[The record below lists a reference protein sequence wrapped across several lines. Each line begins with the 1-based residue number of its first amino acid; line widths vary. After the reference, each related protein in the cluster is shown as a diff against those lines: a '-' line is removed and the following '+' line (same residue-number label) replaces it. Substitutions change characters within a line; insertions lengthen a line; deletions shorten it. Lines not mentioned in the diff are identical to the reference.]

1 MAFPISP
8 EGRFLVPDHIVR
20 ETDGVYVLI
29 DRERANW
36 ICLNRSGM
44 EIFRLLPGKTFA
56 EAAAGCADAG
66 IVSAGESESLLR
78 RFTAD
83 LARKEF
89 LSTEPITGELVARAG
104 ILAPERL
111 HEVWVV
117 TNFECNMAC
126 RHCYT
131 YERVA
136 RDRRRI
142 GKDAL
147 LAMMD
152 ECRELGAEVFY
163 LTGGEPLLRGDLDD
177 LIEAATRRSRAI
189 LFTNGTLV
197 TPERASLL
205 SRFRDRL
212 AVQVSL
218 EGPDEESNSS
228 LRGKGSFAKA
238 MEGIRNLLREG
249 IRVGVS
255 STPTPQT
262 ARRIP
267 ELTRLLAGTFEGR
280 HGVDFHHIIYVVH
293 AGNAREGDTAK
304 LAASELIDV
313 VIRCKEAVR
322 KAKKEGARTRLKITN
337 DKIFEAIASNGPR
350 KDMCGAGYTILGI
363 NADGMLHPCA
373 TTMHDT
379 AYNLGYL
386 LNERGD
392 YLPEEIGRLWRE
404 GAAAQRIRS
413 FTVFPRDGG
422 KVTDLRNFHGGGCW
436 YHMGDPEGDIS
447 TEHPFYTA
455 YESLTEKAILHMAT
469 KDIPEGDR
477 FREAP
482 RPRIC
487 SSMSRTRIACAGVRK
502 TRDESTLGIDNGYC
516 ICFA

>member
-1 MAFPISP
+1 MAFPITP

-20 ETDGVYVLI
+20 ETSGVYVLV

-44 EIFRLLPGKTFA
+44 KIFRLLPGKTAA

-66 IVSAGESESLLR
+66 ILPAGESENMLR
-78 RFTAD
+78 KFTAD

-89 LSTEPITGELVARAG
+89 LSTEAITGELVARTK
-104 ILAPERL
+104 ILAPEKL

-136 RDRRRI
+136 GDRRRI
-142 GKDAL
+142 GKEAL

-163 LTGGEPLLRGDLDD
+163 LTGGEPLLRKDLPD
-177 LIEAATRRSRAI
+177 LIEGATRRSRAI

-197 TPERASLL
+197 TPECATLF

-212 AVQVSL
+212 VVQVSL
-218 EGPDEESNSS
+218 EGPDEESNAS
-228 LRGKGSFAKA
+228 LRGRETFAKA
-238 MEGIRNLLREG
+238 MEGIRNLLRERV
-249 IRVGVS
+249 RVGVS

-267 ELTRLLAGTFEGR
+267 ELTRLLAETSEGNR
-280 HGVDFHHIIYVVH
+280 GVDYHHIIYVVH

-304 LAASELIDV
+304 LSASDLIDV
-313 VIRCKEAVR
+313 VTRCKEAVR
-322 KAKKEGARTRLKITN
+322 QAKKDGVRTKLTITN
-337 DKIFEAIASNGPR
+337 DKIFEAIASHGPR

-373 TTMHDT
+373 TTMHDLS
-379 AYNLGYL
+379 YNLGYL
-386 LNERGD
+386 LDERGD
-392 YLPEEIGRLWRE
+392 YVPGEIGRLWRE
-404 GAAAQRIRS
+404 SAAVRRIRS
-413 FTVFPRDGG
+413 FTVLPRDGG
-422 KVTDLRNFHGGGCW
+422 QATDLRNFHGGGCW
-436 YHMGDPEGDIS
+436 YHMRDPEGDIQA
-447 TEHPFYTA
+447 EHPFYVA
-455 YESLTEKAILHMAT
+455 YESLTEKAILHVAT
-469 KDIPEGDR
+469 KDIPEGDK
-477 FREAP
+477 FREAL
-482 RPRIC
+482 RPKIYA
-487 SSMSRTRIACAGVRK
+487 SMAKSRIACAGVRK
-502 TRDESTLGIDNGYC
+502 TRDESRLGIDNGYC